1 MKKIIFVLCSI
12 TCLVACQTQN
22 TDTRDTAH
30 AANTTPA
37 DSNTVAQT
45 DKGTLNALGLNG
57 EGITLQRE
65 AIALHDKVMAETG
78 KINQLR
84 QKAEQLLKENP
95 KQKELQN
102 LIDSLKN
109 ADKAMI
115 DWMRS
120 FKIPR
125 NPEDSIAY
133 LKERKNSMDRI
144 ANQTKHALEL
154 AKQQLPQ

>member
-1 MKKIIFVLCSI
+1 
-12 TCLVACQTQN
+12 
-22 TDTRDTAH
+22 
-30 AANTTPA
+30 
-37 DSNTVAQT
+37 
-45 DKGTLNALGLNG
+45 
-57 EGITLQRE
+57 ITLQRE

>member
-1 MKKIIFVLCSI
+1 MKKILFVLCSI
-12 TCLVACQTQN
+12 ACLVACQTQN
-22 TDTRDTAH
+22 TDTNAPT
-30 AANTTPA
+30 ANTTTPTA
-37 DSNTVAQT
+37 DPTAVAQA
-45 DKGTLNALGLNG
+45 DKGTLDALGLSG
-57 EGITLQRE
+57 EGISLQRE
-65 AIALHDKVMAETG
+65 AISLHDKIMAETG

-84 QKAEQLLKENP
+84 QQAEKLLKENP
-95 KQKELQN
+95 KQKNLQS

-109 ADKAMI
+109 ADKAML

-133 LKERKNSMDRI
+133 LKERKNSMERI
-144 ANQTKHALEL
+144 ADQTKRALEL